1 MRLRKHR
8 KREKKRGSGK
18 MTYREAWEMLKPTLK
33 AHIDGD
39 KELMLAFVKVNE
51 AVESK
56 ERMSRQKTTEF
67 REAVAC

>member
-1 MRLRKHR
+1 
-8 KREKKRGSGK
+8 

-56 ERMSRQKTTEF
+56 EHMSRQKTTGF